1 MKHLNLHKYALLV
14 CFVLGISLGASAQ
27 VGINTTSPEGIL
39 DANSTTLG
47 VVLPRVAL
55 TDAVTEAPVTNPN
68 GGSLAIGTTIYNTAT
83 TNTGTNDVS
92 PGMYSWNG
100 SRWLG
105 QFHRKQYELFESNV
119 YIRTASSSGYV
130 NITGLTGQSFTADY
144 TGNYKVQLTVNYG
157 GGGALVPNVS
167 SGTSDGYL
175 NIARQH
181 GEFRLNFD
189 GTNYD
194 VPIYSYSTAYDS
206 SIGAT
211 NYFAIWQES
220 TAVFIVQLDAGDT
233 VNFGLTFDQFPAP
246 EFVGSGNSSTGLG
259 YVAYDIP
266 CRVEI
271 SYFSE

>member
-1 MKHLNLHKYALLV
+1 MKQLNLHKYAILL
-14 CFVLGISLGASAQ
+14 CFCLTFVHFSVAQ

-39 DANSTTLG
+39 DANSTTWG

-55 TDAVTEAPVTNPN
+55 TDAVTESPVTNPN
-68 GGSLAIGTTIYNTAT
+68 GGSLAIGTTVYNTST
-83 TNTGTNDVS
+83 TNTGTNDVT
-92 PGMYSWNG
+92 PGMYSWSG

-105 QFHRKQYELFESNV
+105 QFHRKQYELYESGLGIRSRSNV
-119 YIRTASSSGYV
+119 GYA
-130 NITGLTGQSFTADY
+130 NISGLTGQSFTADY

-157 GGGALVPNVS
+157 GGGARVPRVS
-167 SGTSDGYL
+167 NGTSDGYL

-181 GEFRLNFD
+181 GEFRLDFD

-194 VPIYSYSTAYDS
+194 LPVYTYSTAYDGT
-206 SIGAT
+206 IGAT

-220 TAVFIVQLDAGDT
+220 TMVFFIQLEAGDT
-233 VNFGLTFDQFPAP
+233 VNFGLTFDQLAAT
-246 EFVGSGNSSTGLG
+246 EFINNGNSSTGRG